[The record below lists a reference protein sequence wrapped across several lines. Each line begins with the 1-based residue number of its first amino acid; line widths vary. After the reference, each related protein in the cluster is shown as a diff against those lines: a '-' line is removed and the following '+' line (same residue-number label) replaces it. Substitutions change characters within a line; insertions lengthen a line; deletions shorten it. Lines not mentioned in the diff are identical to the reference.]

1 MRGAADGHRFVLTGR
16 WIPEKGESGQ
26 LYASFKY
33 WMSSDLGVGF
43 DYRPLVDDVSMTLTY
58 RAISEDPTS
67 WKPAVIL
74 GTSEDDFS
82 YRGDAVNSRSYFVTA
97 SKAFP
102 SFEWQGITPAPYA
115 GAVWIEEIDKLRP
128 LVGLHLRHDEA
139 AFMLQ
144 YSGTDTHMT
153 LSRSINE
160 NVSVSAIY
168 WGMKYPGLGIRLR
181 F

>member
-1 MRGAADGHRFVLTGR
+1 MRGAADSNRFVMTGR

-33 WMSSDLGVGF
+33 WLTEDLGVGF

-58 RAISEDPTS
+58 RAILEDPTS
-67 WKPAVIL
+67 WRPAIIL
-74 GTSEDDFS
+74 GTSEDDFD
-82 YRGDAVNSRSYFVTA
+82 YKGEDVNSRSYFITA

-102 SFEWQGITPAPYA
+102 DLAWKGITPSPYA
-115 GAVWIEEIDKLRP
+115 GAVWIDEIEKLRP
-128 LVGLHLRHDEA
+128 LVGIHLRHEEA
-139 AFMLQ
+139 TFMVQ
-144 YSGTDTHMT
+144 YSGTDTHLT

-168 WGMKYPGLGIRLR
+168 WGMKYPGLGVRVR